1 MNNHPEKFWFLY
13 FIKISEV
20 IKFGQVFGTALK
32 VVKDDIDKSC
42 RKSKILPMVYD
53 NILPFSQTQ
62 LDNTNS
68 TKKFDIRL
76 FSCFLWM
83 RYLTACHKMVHQEF
97 VVEKYKF

>member
-1 MNNHPEKFWFLY
+1 
-13 FIKISEV
+13 
-20 IKFGQVFGTALK
+20 
-32 VVKDDIDKSC
+32 
-42 RKSKILPMVYD
+42 MVYD

-62 LDNTNS
+62 LDDTNS